1 MNRRLPQPCGDDLL
15 PYGKQMDGAPRRAAR
30 VVCGRMRRVCRLATR
45 GTQKL
50 CLRIRAD
57 VRVPMHCEL
66 GMQSRQ
72 RARLGSA
79 RVVRARVLRVLRGR
93 LGVPVA
99 GSGTEHDRSG
109 RNRFGECRSGNAP
122 SGTLAQLLGLRGQL
136 ASVA

>member
-1 MNRRLPQPCGDDLL
+1 MNRRLRQPCGDVLL
-15 PYGKQMDGAPRRAAR
+15 PYGKQMDGAPRRDAR
-30 VVCGRMRRVCRLATR
+30 VVCGRMRRVCRVATR

-66 GMQSRQ
+66 GMLSRQ
-72 RARLGSA
+72 RVRLGSA

-99 GSGTEHDRSG
+99 GSRTEHDRSG
-109 RNRFGECRSGNAP
+109 RNRFGKCRSGIAP
-122 SGTLAQLLGLRGQL
+122 QGMLA
-136 ASVA
+136 